1 MQKMLISVE
10 KTSVIKVGGFFM
22 VQRLT
27 NKQTRLFTSATSGFG
42 CLFCGSII
50 ACK

>member
-1 MQKMLISVE
+1 MQKMPISVE
-10 KTSVIKVGGFFM
+10 KISVIKVGGFFV

-27 NKQTRLFTSATSGFG
+27 NKQIWFFTTATSGFG
-42 CLFCGSII
+42 CLSI